1 MSSLRPA
8 PVRPT
13 VKLRLLA
20 ALGGL
25 TVLARVA
32 ALGPFAA
39 APIVAAPLLATG
51 CGGCPWTSS
60 SDATLAPATECLE
73 IEVSDGDRHL
83 ETGEGGCVDPIL
95 FGTNTCAEP
104 VTFVAAS
111 FGVEADIVVAPGEEF
126 EFVISLNEGE
136 HEGEA
141 YSFELDALRG
151 DTSFTVSFRTFE
163 PWS

>member
-1 MSSLRPA
+1 MPSLRPA
-8 PVRPT
+8 LARPP

-111 FGVEADIVVAPGEEF
+111 FGAEADIVVAPGEEF
-126 EFVISLNEGE
+126 EFAINLDEGE
-136 HEGEA
+136 LSDDV
-141 YSFELDALRG
+141 YSFELEALRG
-151 DTSFTVSFRTFE
+151 DTAITVSFRTFA
-163 PWS
+163 P